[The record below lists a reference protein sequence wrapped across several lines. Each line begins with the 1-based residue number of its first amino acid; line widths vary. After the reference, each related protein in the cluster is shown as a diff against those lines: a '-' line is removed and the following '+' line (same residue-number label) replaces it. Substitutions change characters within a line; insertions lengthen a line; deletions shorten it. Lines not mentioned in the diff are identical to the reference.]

1 VGEYTDWAVYLWP
14 KVAQEEIIVN
24 NRIARGILWG
34 VVATV
39 AMTITHFTIWGVEG
53 RLTIHAMATRMMP
66 SVIIAKIFGPGLP
79 VPTHLFL
86 AALIHLGYGAFW
98 GAMLFALTKRVT
110 FWKGVAMGAFLYL
123 GAHIFLAP
131 LLSGRAAAGSLGAMV
146 ASWFSWFSISTH
158 FTYGASLGLLGS
170 WQDRTVEAVRQKA
183 ADSQLQDGAPRPA
196 TLR

>member
-1 VGEYTDWAVYLWP
+1 MNT
-14 KVAQEEIIVN
+14 
-24 NRIARGILWG
+24 RILRGILWG
-34 VVATV
+34 IVATV
-39 AMTITHFTIWGVEG
+39 AMTLVHITIWGVEG
-53 RLTIHAMATRMMP
+53 KLTIHAMATRMMP

-79 VPTHLFL
+79 VPTHLLL

-131 LLSGRAAAGSLGAMV
+131 LLGRAPAAKSLGAMV

-158 FTYGASLGLLGS
+158 FTFGATLGLLGG
-170 WQDRTVEAVRQKA
+170 WQDRAEETAQRKMNDAQVQAGSPQSA
-183 ADSQLQDGAPRPA
+183 ASR
-196 TLR
+196 

>member
-1 VGEYTDWAVYLWP
+1 MNT
-14 KVAQEEIIVN
+14 
-24 NRIARGILWG
+24 RIARGILWG

-39 AMTITHFTIWGVEG
+39 AMTITHVTIWGVEG

-86 AALIHLGYGAFW
+86 AAMIHLGYGAFW
-98 GAMLFALTKRVT
+98 GAMLFAITRRVT

-131 LLSGRAAAGSLGAMV
+131 LLHPGTARSLGAMV

-158 FTYGASLGLLGS
+158 FTYGATLGLLGG
-170 WQDRTVEAVRQKA
+170 WQDRTVDAAQRKA
-183 ADSQLQDGAPRPA
+183 GDSQLHPA
-196 TLR
+196 TSR